1 MTYDEHLLP
10 PNADPLERAMS
21 IALDVIPKVKD
32 NIATMRLAKLV
43 SPSPS
48 LLPFLVYEYGLWL
61 LSPYVPNL
69 YDLINEGIA
78 WQRVRGTPD
87 GLEKGLG
94 FIGYAGELIEAP
106 VRRTFWNIFE
116 VALDRLRDNEVPD
129 LKGLDG
135 VARLSV
141 PMRSYFWRG
150 FHGYDVQPLELGWS
164 KLGDTLLGDD
174 SGVRIDGVKAKWSF
188 GRLVEFSKALSEQ
201 ELTQLGVWQA
211 DIGGGLAWG
220 NYSWN
225 DAQAAWSDP
234 AAATRTRLM
243 LTGLI
248 NRPVWFEFKN
258 DAGDIIGYRKAR
270 FNRAVRPQFEG
281 EYEFDGSPYTIDL
294 NAPTT
299 LLVEANTDFGEGDG
313 QTAVSVGLIFDINP
327 TDPKK
332 PGLLWAG
339 PNELSNLS
347 PAVAVQ
353 NISINFSKTVRERV
367 RLRLSV

>member
-1 MTYDEHLLP
+1 MQPVDLTP
-10 PNADPLERAMS
+10 PNSGEFAKALS
-21 IALDVIPKVKD
+21 IATDFLPLVEDGVK
-32 NIATMRLAKLV
+32 AMRTAKLV
-43 SPSPS
+43 SPPPS
-48 LLPFLVYEYGLWL
+48 WLPFLVYEYGLGE

-69 YDLINEGIA
+69 YDLIDEGIR
-78 WQRVRGTPD
+78 WQRVRGTP
-87 GLEKGLG
+87 LAVEKGLG
-94 FIGYAGELIEAP
+94 FVGYAGELIEAP
-106 VRRTFWNIFE
+106 VRRAFWNLFDIR
-116 VALDRLRDNEVPD
+116 LDRLRDNERPD
-129 LKGLDG
+129 LSGIDG
-135 VARLSV
+135 VTRLSV
-141 PMRSYFWRG
+141 PLRSYFWRG

-174 SGVRIDGVKAKWSF
+174 SGVRIDSVKAKWSF
-188 GRLVEFSKALSEQ
+188 GRLFEFSKALSEQ

-243 LTGLI
+243 LTGLT
-248 NRPVWFEFKN
+248 NRSVWFEFK
-258 DAGDIIGYRKAR
+258 DQSGDVIGYRKAR

-313 QTAVSVGLIFDINP
+313 QTAVSVGLIFDANP

-332 PGLLWAG
+332 PGLLWAE
-339 PNELSNLS
+339 PNELTNLS
-347 PAVAVQ
+347 AAVAVQ
-353 NISINFSKTVRERV
+353 AILIDFSRTVRERV
-367 RLRLSV
+367 RFRLSV